1 MQKKRLVKSMFMA
14 LGVSLSLSA
23 MAATD
28 WKKIMTSRGNK
39 VVKEFSSPSGFRGL
53 VVEAGGA
60 EKTFY
65 VTENGDYLFSGELF
79 GEDGLPLSQKS
90 VAPKSAPDWNRIMQ
104 GKGNNIVKE
113 FRSSSGFKGLVVE
126 RNGSKKIF
134 YVTANGKFL
143 AAGEVFNSAGGSIT
157 KIEMAEQAGVAQAA
171 PVAAPGLSPAQASEV
186 DKTVSEQS
194 KMLTTIRELETVPTE
209 FKNKVFAAAEK
220 STAWVEEGSGN
231 NIVYVIFDPICPHCH
246 KTWEMLRPY
255 VQRGLL
261 RVRWIPVISL
271 SGNNMQSPSAQMAA
285 YFLLNRGETDIVE
298 KMFRKTIKSVAP
310 DDRMARSLS
319 QNLLF
324 LRDTKFRGTPLL
336 IYQRGGERN
345 AFIVPEQPEVEQ
357 IERMIRK
364 N

>member
-1 MQKKRLVKSMFMA
+1 MQKNRILKSILMA

-28 WKKIMTSRGNK
+28 WKKIMTTRGNK

-134 YVTANGKFL
+134 YITANGKFL
-143 AAGEVFNSAGGSIT
+143 AAGEVFNSAGSSVT
-157 KIEMAEQAGVAQAA
+157 KIELAEQAGVAQAI
-171 PVAAPGLSPAQASEV
+171 PVAPAVGASEV
-186 DKTVSEQS
+186 DKTIAEQN
-194 KMLTTIRELETVPTE
+194 KMLTSIRELETVPTE

-324 LRDTKFRGTPLL
+324 LRDTRFRGTPLL

>member
-1 MQKKRLVKSMFMA
+1 MQKNLILKSILMA

-28 WKKIMTSRGNK
+28 WKKIMTVRGNK

-79 GEDGLPLSQKS
+79 GEDGLPIAQKNPAS
-90 VAPKSAPDWNRIMQ
+90 KTVPDWNRIMQ
-104 GKGNNIVKE
+104 GKGNNVVKE

-126 RNGSKKIF
+126 RNGIKKIF
-134 YVTANGKFL
+134 YITANGKFL
-143 AAGEVFNSAGGSIT
+143 AAGEVFNSTGGSIT
-157 KIEMAEQAGVAQAA
+157 KLELAEQAGIAQSAAVMPTAVA
-171 PVAAPGLSPAQASEV
+171 GEV
-186 DKTVSEQS
+186 DKTISEQS
-194 KMLTTIRELETVPTE
+194 KMLNSVRELESVPTE

-285 YFLLNRGETDIVE
+285 YFLSNRGEADIVE

-310 DDRMARSLS
+310 DDKMARSLS

-324 LRDTKFRGTPLL
+324 LRDTNFRGTPLL

>member
-1 MQKKRLVKSMFMA
+1 MQKNWILKNA
-14 LGVSLSLSA
+14 ILGLSISLSLSA

-28 WKKIMTSRGNK
+28 WKKIMTARGSK

-53 VVEAGGA
+53 VVENSGV

-79 GEDGLPLSQKS
+79 GENGSPVSAS
-90 VAPKSAPDWNRIMQ
+90 TVVPKSAPDWKRIMQ
-104 GKGNNIVKE
+104 EKGNNVVSE
-113 FRSSSGFKGLVVE
+113 FRSASGFKGLVID

-143 AAGEVFNSAGGSIT
+143 ALGEVFNSSGGSIT
-157 KIEMAEQAGVAQAA
+157 KEETAQQLGSGAA
-171 PVAAPGLSPAQASEV
+171 TPPVAAASEV
-186 DKTVSEQS
+186 DKTISEQS
-194 KMLTTIRELETVPTE
+194 KMLNSIRELETMPTE

-261 RVRWIPVISL
+261 RVRWIPVLSL

-285 YFLLNRGETDIVE
+285 YFLNNRGEADIVD
-298 KMFRKTIKSVAP
+298 KMFTKTIKSIQP
-310 DDRMARSLS
+310 DDRMARALS

-324 LRDTKFRGTPLL
+324 LRDTNFRGTPLL
-336 IYQRGGERN
+336 IYQRAGEKN
-345 AFIVPEQPEVEQ
+345 AFIVPEQPEVAQ

>member
-1 MQKKRLVKSMFMA
+1 MA
-14 LGVSLSLSA
+14 LGMSLSLSA

-28 WKKIMTSRGNK
+28 WKKIMAARGNK

-79 GEDGLPLSQKS
+79 GEDGLPMSQKS
-90 VAPKSAPDWNRIMQ
+90 TVPKTAPDWNRIML
-104 GKGNNIVKE
+104 GKGNNVVKE
-113 FRSSSGFKGLVVE
+113 FRSTSGFKGLVVE
-126 RNGSKKIF
+126 RNDSKKIF
-134 YVTANGKFL
+134 YITANGKFL

-157 KIEMAEQAGVAQAA
+157 KLELAEQAGVVQSAA
-171 PVAAPGLSPAQASEV
+171 VMPVAAASEV
-186 DKTVSEQS
+186 DKTISEQS
-194 KMLTTIRELETVPTE
+194 KMLKSIRELETVPTE

-246 KTWEMLRPY
+246 KTWEVLRPY

-261 RVRWIPVISL
+261 RVRWIPVLTL
-271 SGNNMQSPSAQMAA
+271 SSNNMQSPSAQMAA
-285 YFLLNRGETDIVE
+285 YFLSNRGEADIVE
-298 KMFRKTIKSVAP
+298 KMFRKTIKSIAP
-310 DDRMARSLS
+310 DDKMARSLS

-324 LRDTKFRGTPLL
+324 LRDTNFRATPLL